1 MADWVAELKAR
12 PIGADVRT
20 ADDAKDGYRGHPVD
34 LTGASQSEGC
44 IDIRDIQI
52 AGVNH
57 YNNPQNPPY
66 YEVIEGSIPELFLRK
81 SVAGK
86 LRAVNERLACVGL
99 ELWVYDAWR
108 PIAVQNHF
116 HDHWMPDFLQR
127 TRPGLEGEAL
137 QAEVERYWAR
147 GAPGGVVDPASPP
160 PHLTGG
166 AVDLT
171 LRRIGGDTLFMGSI
185 FDDVTAVSNTDHFE
199 GASGMAFSDIEAR
212 DNRRLLYWVMRKE
225 GFANNPTE
233 WWHFSCGDQMWARIT
248 GNDAALYGP
257 AAPTG

>member
-1 MADWVAELKAR
+1 MADWVVSLKDR
-12 PIGADVRT
+12 PIGEDVRQ
-20 ADDAKDGYRGHPVD
+20 ADIAKDGYRDHPIALD
-34 LTGASQSEGC
+34 GLEQSEGC
-44 IDIRDIQI
+44 VDIRKFGI
-52 AGVNH
+52 AGTNH
-57 YNNPQNPPY
+57 YNNPDNPPY
-66 YEVIEGSIPELFLRK
+66 FEVIEGSIPELFLRQT
-81 SVAGK
+81 VANK
-86 LRAVNERLACVGL
+86 LRGANERLAAAGL

-116 HDHWMPDFLQR
+116 HDHWMPEFLQR
-127 TRPGLEGEAL
+127 TRPELERETL
-137 QAEVERYWAR
+137 QTEVERYWAR

-199 GASGMAFSDIEAR
+199 SAGGMAFSDIEAR
-212 DNRRLLYWVMRKE
+212 DNRRLLYWVMREE

-233 WWHFSCGDQMWARIT
+233 WWHFSFGDQMWARIT
-248 GNDAALYGP
+248 GRDAAHYGP
-257 AAPTG
+257 AAPTC